1 VGRIRTLKP
10 EIAQSATL
18 GRVPRDAR
26 LCFIL
31 LFTLADDHGRMR
43 GDPLLIA
50 SLLFPYDRDAR
61 ELIVGW
67 LESLVREGAVQWYEA
82 GGQLYLQIA
91 KWASHQRVE
100 KPRPSTF
107 PAPPDGSTGIPGSV
121 ADASAPLPG
130 TVAVGLDQGV
140 DGIGSGEGPR
150 ALAPVVIMPAPT
162 PRYMKPM
169 GGKHGDCLVGC
180 RYGMCLHEKQA
191 MDLAAALPGGFSEEG
206 LASVVKWAESVVADY
221 AARGE
226 GRKDRNEW
234 RFWDN
239 RWEQQ
244 WGGSAPSFGEMRAK
258 RQSAAFGDEVVNG

>member
-1 VGRIRTLKP
+1 VKPDFFTSDDVLALTPLARLLYVGTWCEADCEGRLVWKPETLKLRYMPKDGDIDALCGELVGRGLVVLYGDGLAYIPTFKDHQVINPREAKSRLP
-10 EIAQSATL
+10 EPPAPRVQHASVSVQHPPSPPSASASSL
-18 GRVPRDAR
+18 SSSEEIENVPR
-26 LCFIL
+26 
-31 LFTLADDHGRMR
+31 
-43 GDPLLIA
+43 
-50 SLLFPYDRDAR
+50 
-61 ELIVGW
+61 
-67 LESLVREGAVQWYEA
+67 
-82 GGQLYLQIA
+82 GQ
-91 KWASHQRVE
+91 
-100 KPRPSTF
+100 
-107 PAPPDGSTGIPGSV
+107 
-121 ADASAPLPG
+121 
-130 TVAVGLDQGV
+130 
-140 DGIGSGEGPR
+140 
-150 ALAPVVIMPAPT
+150 VVVMPAQT